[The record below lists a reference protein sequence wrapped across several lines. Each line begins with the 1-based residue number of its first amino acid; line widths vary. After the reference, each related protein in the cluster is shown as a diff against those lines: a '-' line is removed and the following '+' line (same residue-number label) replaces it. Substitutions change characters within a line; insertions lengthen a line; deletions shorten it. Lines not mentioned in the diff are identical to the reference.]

1 MCGACGWG
9 GWTLNPN
16 YLELAKGRISNVPL
30 LINVVSRRVRQLNQG
45 QRPMVKP
52 DTPQMSNMDIALKE
66 IAEGK
71 LSAEIAFTP
80 TRKPTETGPLSL

>member
-1 MCGACGWG
+1 M
-9 GWTLNPN
+9 NPN
-16 YLELAKGRISNVPL
+16 YLELAKQKISNVPL
-30 LINVVSRRVRQLNQG
+30 LSNIVSRRVRQLNQ
-45 QRPMVKP
+45 QARPMVKP

-80 TRKPTETGPLSL
+80 TRKTMDSGPISL